1 MTDYSN
7 SCIYK
12 IVCKD
17 QSITDFYIGSTCN
30 FKHRRKSHKYDCKKS
45 NYKVYEF
52 IRSNGGWDNFDM
64 VKIRDKLG
72 VDNKVDLHTIE
83 GQYLKL
89 FKPALN
95 KYAVNRSPA
104 ESSKAYYEKNK
115 DKRKIYEKKNRE
127 KRNKQ
132 QRERYALKK
141 LAQKS

>member
-1 MTDYSN
+1 
-7 SCIYK
+7 
-12 IVCKD
+12 
-17 QSITDFYIGSTCN
+17 
-30 FKHRRKSHKYDCKKS
+30 
-45 NYKVYEF
+45 VYEF